1 MAGVTGRDTLSDFL
15 TLAVGVLRQECA
27 VRFVGHLPRKETNM
41 FGYGIL
47 GTLVIIVLVVWLM
60 KRV

>member
-1 MAGVTGRDTLSDFL
+1 MSDFL

-27 VRFVGHLPRKETNM
+27 VRFVGHAPRKETNM